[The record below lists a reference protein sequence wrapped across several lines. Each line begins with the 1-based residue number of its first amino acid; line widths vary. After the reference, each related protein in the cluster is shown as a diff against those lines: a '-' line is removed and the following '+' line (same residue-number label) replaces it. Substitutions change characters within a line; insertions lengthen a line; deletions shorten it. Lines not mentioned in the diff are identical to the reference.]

1 MASIVAMAVGMPMAM
16 GGSQVDQEVTVTKA
30 TTFAIKAQDG
40 STDISNI
47 SFSGVTGSTD
57 SAPTNDVD
65 ATAQNLTANTPV
77 AVINN
82 TGSVSLRVFLT
93 ASGTNFT
100 TLVGKERANVT
111 ATASSPLGVELTWDT
126 AVDTGSD
133 IAGGENQNLFLE
145 ADLQGAG
152 TADDGS
158 LTVAGEA

>member
-1 MASIVAMAVGMPMAM
+1 MATVVPMAI

-30 TTFAIKAQDG
+30 TTFDIKAQDG

-57 SAPTNDVD
+57 SAPTNNVD
-65 ATAQNLTANTPV
+65 GTVSPQNLTANTPV

-93 ASGTNFT
+93 ASGANFQ
-100 TLVGKERANVT
+100 TLVDGERANVT
-111 ATASSPLGVELTWDT
+111 ATASSPLANILSSPWGDS
-126 AVDTGSD
+126 VDTGAD
-133 IAGGENQNLFLE
+133 IAGGGNQNLFLE

-152 TADDGS
+152 TATDGS
-158 LTVAGEA
+158 LIVAGEA